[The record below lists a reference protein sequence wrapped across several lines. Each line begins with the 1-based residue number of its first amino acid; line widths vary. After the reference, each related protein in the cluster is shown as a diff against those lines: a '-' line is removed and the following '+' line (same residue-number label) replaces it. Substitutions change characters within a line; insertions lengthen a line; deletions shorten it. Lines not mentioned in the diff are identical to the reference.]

1 MKSKFTLIR
10 MAALLAISAAITF
23 SSCKKDNQ
31 SNEPQQDDDL
41 TISIDAAQNNA
52 IASGEFDDVLLITQS
67 ATSEDAGEDISLGTE
82 GAFMRG
88 AESGGIFSR
97 DRKCFTVNVIPK
109 IRGEWP
115 KTVTINFGD
124 GCTGKDGKVRKGRI
138 VSIYTKPA
146 FMPGAVV
153 STTFIGY
160 QVDSFEISGTHK
172 VTNTSTLSKGSFRVE
187 VIQGKITN
195 TNTGSWRKHESD
207 HEITQLEGWNSD
219 INPLKNG
226 YRITGSTQG
235 ANSRGLKWKTQTET
249 SLIRKFDCQ
258 WISKGILKIWRND
271 LAAAA
276 TLDFGNGTCDDQAM
290 ITYKNRTKTITLK

>member
-10 MAALLAISAAITF
+10 MASLLAISAAIAF

-41 TISIDAAQNNA
+41 NTSIEAAQNNA
-52 IASGEFDDVLLITQS
+52 IASSQFDDVLNITQS

-88 AESGGIFSR
+88 SDPGSMFSR
-97 DRKCFTVNVIPK
+97 DRRCFTVNVIPK

-172 VTNTSTLSKGSFRVE
+172 VTNTSTARGISFRVE
-187 VIQGKITN
+187 VVQGKITN
-195 TNTGSWRKHESD
+195 TNTGSWRKHEAN
-207 HEITQLEGWNSD
+207 HEITQLDGWNSD
-219 INPLKNG
+219 INPLRNG

-235 ANSRGLKWKTQTET
+235 ASSNGLKWKTQTE
-249 SLIRKFDCQ
+249 SPLIKKLDCK
-258 WISKGILKIWRND
+258 WISKGVLKIWRND
-271 LAAAA
+271 LATAA
-276 TLDFGNGTCDDQAM
+276 TLDFGDGTCDDQAV